1 MAAVIAMGA
10 ASLAIAGEVRSLRFD
25 WLALAALRERYGV
38 DFSERVNEILLGVE
52 LREMAYLIEAGCGF
66 PADEVIRAS
75 PPVIP
80 AAQAISRALHVAFH
94 GDEMPKAEASP
105 LVRAA
110 KLIAG
115 AMDRA
120 KAATLSARASPHGS
134 KPADNGMSSG
144 GEPPINRS
152 FY

>member
-25 WLALAALRERYGV
+25 WLALAALRERYGA
-38 DFSERVNEILLGVE
+38 DFYERVNEILLGVE
-52 LREMAYLIEAGCGF
+52 LREMAYLIEAGCGL
-66 PADEVIRAS
+66 PADEVMRAS

-94 GDEMPKAEASP
+94 GDEMPKAEAGP
-105 LVRAA
+105 LAKAA
-110 KLIAG
+110 KMIAG
-115 AMDRA
+115 VMDRA
-120 KAATLSARASPHGS
+120 KAATLSAKASPHGS
-134 KPADNGMSSG
+134 KSAGIGMSSG
-144 GEPPINRS
+144 DELPTSRS